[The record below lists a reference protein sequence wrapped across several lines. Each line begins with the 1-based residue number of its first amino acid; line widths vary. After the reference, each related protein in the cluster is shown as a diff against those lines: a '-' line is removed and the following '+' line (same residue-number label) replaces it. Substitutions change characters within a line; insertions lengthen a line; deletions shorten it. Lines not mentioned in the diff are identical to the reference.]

1 MFYTIMNIVLN
12 ILNVFVLIKTL
23 SFSIYEIKNNNKLGG
38 VISIIFEI
46 LVFILIL
53 CLLWVK

>member
-1 MFYTIMNIVLN
+1 MFYTIMNIILN
-12 ILNVFVLIKTL
+12 ILNVFVLVKTL

-38 VISIIFEI
+38 VISIILEI

-53 CLLWVK
+53 YLLWVK

>member
-1 MFYTIMNIVLN
+1 MFYTIMNIILN
-12 ILNVFVLIKTL
+12 ILNVFVLVKTL

-38 VISIIFEI
+38 IISIIFEI

-53 CLLWVK
+53 CLLWLK